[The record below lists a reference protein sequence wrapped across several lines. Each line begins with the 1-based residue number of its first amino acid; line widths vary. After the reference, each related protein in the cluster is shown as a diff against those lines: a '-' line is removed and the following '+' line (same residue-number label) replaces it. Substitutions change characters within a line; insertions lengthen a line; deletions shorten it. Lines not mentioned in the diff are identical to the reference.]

1 MTSLAPT
8 FLASLRAV
16 GTAATMAGAGFY
28 LHRRGFVTASGK
40 KMMALLSQQVT
51 IPAFLFAKIIY
62 CPKNGSHSSTSGG
75 GGVQSNIYNFTN
87 RDLEEFSDADLDF
100 MLGSQVMG
108 ESNFLPP
115 APHREIV
122 CPSVADRISD
132 LWMLLIWPFFVVSC
146 GLVTGYFA
154 AIISNTPPVQRRSC
168 LAACAF
174 GNSTG
179 LVLTLLTVIHSQ
191 FGAETELGSIDPT
204 AFLSVYLLL
213 YPVLQWG
220 VGGWLLAPDET
231 AGREDKK
238 ESEKNDHGI
247 VMTPTNGGGNGRT
260 PQRGSNGS
268 NGKIPRS
275 IVAVTDHPL
284 LAQNGANFN
293 LPATQRNQSESDAH
307 APHHSRDHSYH
318 IAHLLNYNTN
328 GPYSPA
334 IEAGDEEFGG
344 VPVRRLVISSPSRHR
359 RHFTTGRIESSN
371 SLFTAIV
378 PDWSSSNLKNMIHE
392 NENTPHSSPS
402 PRCQLTTDNGEKQ
415 KGQEYVTKKRPS
427 FLGHNDSLGDEP
439 LTLEAG
445 EDPAL
450 GPSTSNASLAKSSS
464 TNSTNGAVPQTID
477 ENVPLLSSSNLNS
490 YSNENMNANE
500 LNVVTKQVEE
510 SPEIESDDV
519 PLADT
524 LIRIARKVFQP
535 PVIGALTGLFIASFP
550 NVRGILVNI
559 WGDTND
565 GSSSFGKPAP
575 LEWMFDG
582 IHSVGEAAVPINMTI
597 LGINLSST
605 FQKKKPKI
613 ESGAG
618 GMGDDSKSKLLSSE
632 TMIAVII
639 GKMVVM
645 PALGIISTWFLQ
657 KYYVHFPDEIDA
669 TCYLVMMIVFITPTA
684 NNVMVMVELSG
695 SSSKEGMAR
704 LIGWQYITAPV
715 LLSFVLSAVVSLAS
729 GHFDNST

>member
-1 MTSLAPT
+1 MTMTSLAPT

-75 GGVQSNIYNFTN
+75 EGVQNNLYNLTN
-87 RDLEEFSDADLDF
+87 RDLEEFSDAGLDF
-100 MLGSQVMG
+100 MLGNQLMADSHFFP
-108 ESNFLPP
+108 SS
-115 APHREIV
+115 PHREIV

-179 LVLTLLTVIHSQ
+179 LILTLLTVIHSQ

-231 AGREDKK
+231 AGKEDNR
-238 ESEKNDHGI
+238 ESEKNDQGI
-247 VMTPTNGGGNGRT
+247 VMTATNGSGNESS
-260 PQRGSNGS
+260 PQRGGINNNGS
-268 NGKIPRS
+268 IPSS
-275 IVAVTDHPL
+275 IVAVSDHPL
-284 LAQNGANFN
+284 LAHNGANFN
-293 LPATQRNQSESDAH
+293 RPPTERNQSESDAH
-307 APHHSRDHSYH
+307 ASHHTRNHSYH
-318 IAHLLNYNTN
+318 IAHLLNYNIN
-328 GPYSPA
+328 DSFSPA

-344 VPVRRLVISSPSRHR
+344 VPVRHLVITSPSRHR

-378 PDWSSSNLKNMIHE
+378 PEWSSTNLNNMTNE
-392 NENTPHSSPS
+392 NKNTPHTSPS
-402 PRCQLTTDNGEKQ
+402 PRLKATMDKGETQ
-415 KGQEYVTKKRPS
+415 KRHEYQTNKKPS

-464 TNSTNGAVPQTID
+464 TNSTNAAVPQTIN

-490 YSNENMNANE
+490 YSSEKVNTDE
-500 LNVVTKQVEE
+500 LNIVPQQVVE
-510 SPEIESDDV
+510 SPQMESNDV

-535 PVIGALTGLFIASFP
+535 PVIGALAGLFIASFP

-559 WGDTND
+559 WGDTNGG
-565 GSSSFGKPAP
+565 GSAFGKAAP

-597 LGINLSST
+597 LGVNLSST

-613 ESGAG
+613 EPGAG
-618 GMGDDSKSKLLSSE
+618 GIGDDSKSKLLSNE
-632 TMIAVII
+632 TMIAVVI
-639 GKMVVM
+639 GKMIVM

-657 KYYVHFPDEIDA
+657 KYYIHFPDEIDA

-704 LIGWQYITAPV
+704 LIGWQYIMAPV
-715 LLSFVLSAVVSLAS
+715 LLR
-729 GHFDNST
+729 